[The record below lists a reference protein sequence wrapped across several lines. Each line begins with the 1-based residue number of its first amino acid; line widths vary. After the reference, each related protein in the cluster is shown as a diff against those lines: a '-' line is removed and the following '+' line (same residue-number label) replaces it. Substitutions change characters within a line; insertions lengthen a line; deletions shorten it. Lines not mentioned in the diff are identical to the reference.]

1 MKTFALSVII
11 LLLTSFAALALDT
24 AKGFETASVNIGYLR
39 QEDFGKRVAVKD
51 IAAYIKRLQA
61 ICGEFFAQTATPED
75 LSILVAIKP
84 TGRSRVW
91 FVSSRTPAANEKR
104 DQLRTKLEA
113 VELPKVTGGPI
124 AYAIESRIAGGSGKD
139 AKEAGA
145 PPTPKE
151 WHDALS
157 KQKEPLL
164 FDGLLPLVFPE

>member
-1 MKTFALSVII
+1 MKTFAISV
-11 LLLTSFAALALDT
+11 LAPLLTSFSVLALDG

-39 QEDFGKRVAVKD
+39 QKDFGARVTVND

-61 ICGEFFAQTATPED
+61 VCDEFFAQATTPED
-75 LSILVAIKP
+75 LSIIVAIKP
-84 TGRSRVW
+84 TGHSRVW
-91 FVSSRTPAANEKR
+91 FVSSRTPAATEKR

-113 VELPKVTGGPI
+113 VELPKVTSGPV
-124 AYAIESRIAGGSGKD
+124 AFAIESRIAGGSGKD

-145 PPTPKE
+145 PKTPKE

-164 FDGLLPLVFPE
+164 FDRLLPLVWPD